1 MLGKYQEASMSFK
14 LTSFK
19 WVSSHWVETRGLE
32 TKGLETSELELM
44 DVDSELGIESL
55 TVYSSDGLLKRWFT

>member
-1 MLGKYQEASMSFK
+1 MFGKYQEASMSFK
-14 LTSFK
+14 LASCK
-19 WVSSHWVETRGLE
+19 WVSSHSVE

-55 TVYSSDGLLKRWFT
+55 TVY